1 MSLVGVAFGHVQNRT
16 RVWQERGVN
25 EMAPGRPSRA
35 SPRPPPKPLPKPLDA
50 AQLRDLALHYVGRY
64 ATSEAK
70 LRRYLAR
77 KLFER
82 GWAGEGAAPVDD
94 VVARLADLGYVDDRV
109 FAEARGRGLSGRG
122 FGARRISADLGAA
135 GIDRDLAAQVAATG
149 DPLAAAIAFA
159 RRRRFGPFDTAAA
172 DPAKAADRRRKQF
185 AAMMRAGH
193 GVAETRR
200 VLAGDMTA
208 GDGDA

>member
-1 MSLVGVAFGHVQNRT
+1 
-16 RVWQERGVN
+16 
-25 EMAPGRPSRA
+25 MARA
-35 SPRPPPKPLPKPLDA
+35 PAGDRPPIDA
-50 AQLRDLALHYVGRY
+50 QGLRDLALRYVGRY

-82 GWAGEGAAPVDD
+82 GWSGADAPPVDAI
-94 VVARLADLGYVDDRV
+94 VARLADLAYVDDRA
-109 FAEARGRGLSGRG
+109 FAEARGRSLDRRG

-135 GIDRDLAAQVAATG
+135 GIARDLARDVAATA
-149 DPLAAAIAFA
+149 DPFAAALAFA
-159 RRRRFGPFDTAAA
+159 RRKRFGPFDPAGA
-172 DPAKAADRRRKQF
+172 DLDRRRRQF

-200 VLAGDMTA
+200 VLAGET
-208 GDGDA
+208 GDDE

>member
-1 MSLVGVAFGHVQNRT
+1 
-16 RVWQERGVN
+16 
-25 EMAPGRPSRA
+25 
-35 SPRPPPKPLPKPLDA
+35 
-50 AQLRDLALHYVGRY
+50 LRDLALHYVGRY

-70 LRRYLAR
+70 LRRYLGR

-82 GWAGEGAAPVDD
+82 GWSGDGAAPVDA
-94 VVARLADLGYVDDRV
+94 VVAQLADLGYVDDRV

-122 FGARRISADLGAA
+122 FGARRITADLGAA
-135 GIDRDLAAQVAATG
+135 GIDRDLASEVAATA

-159 RRRRFGPFDTAAA
+159 KRRRFGPFDPAPL
-172 DPAKAADRRRKQF
+172 DPDRRRKQF

-200 VLAGDMTA
+200 VLAGDLE
-208 GDGDA
+208 D